1 MMKKR
6 FAALFLTLL
15 LLLTAC
21 GGENAP
27 SAPAGTAPSASES
40 TPDAGGS
47 EPSGDEELPGL
58 LSEFSTVD
66 LQGNPV
72 DQSILAG
79 YDLTV
84 VNVWATY
91 CSPCIQEMPDLG
103 ELAAE
108 YADEGIQIIGFVS
121 DVLNSDGTVSRSQV
135 ELAQDIVDQTGANY
149 THIVPDNGVLLY
161 ILSQISAVPTTF
173 FVDAEGNQVGYAYSG
188 ARDKESWMEL
198 IDAARAEAGK

>member
-1 MMKKR
+1 MKQKV
-6 FAALFLTLL
+6 FALLMALV

-27 SAPAGTAPSASES
+27 AASPAEPAPPAETVPTDEAPDEGAGE
-40 TPDAGGS
+40 D
-47 EPSGDEELPGL
+47 LPGL
-58 LSEFSTVD
+58 LSAFSTVD

-72 DQSILAG
+72 DQSILSG

-108 YADEGIQIIGFVS
+108 YADDGIQIIGFVS
-121 DVLNSDGTVSRSQV
+121 DVLNSDGTVSQSQV
-135 ELAQDIVDQTGANY
+135 ELAQDIAEQTGANY

-198 IDAARAEAGK
+198 INAVRAEAGK

>member
-47 EPSGDEELPGL
+47 EPSADEELPGL

>member
-1 MMKKR
+1 MKKR
-6 FAALFLTLL
+6 VFALL
-15 LLLTAC
+15 LALLMLLTAC
-21 GGENAP
+21 GGENTPAASPAEPAP
-27 SAPAGTAPSASES
+27 PAETVPSDAAP
-40 TPDAGGS
+40 
-47 EPSGDEELPGL
+47 DEGEGEDLPGL

-72 DQSILAG
+72 DQSILSG

-108 YADEGIQIIGFVS
+108 YADDGIQIIGFVS
-121 DVLNSDGTVSRSQV
+121 DVLNSDGTVSQSQV
-135 ELAQDIVDQTGANY
+135 ELAQDIAEQTGANY

-198 IDAARAEAGK
+198 INAVRAEAGK